1 MKLTQAEVT
10 DFQSITDSNSFE
22 IGDVTCLVGKNE
34 AGKTAL
40 LKALYRLLPYIASGN
55 KYDVTDDYPRR
66 EVEDYRYDVERGAR
80 EPAQVVRAVYTLETG
95 DLEALHAELGTQA
108 LDLNEV
114 ILHKGYDNQLTFTL
128 KVDEQAA
135 LSYLLS
141 QAKLPP
147 EVSATLN
154 NSTSAEGALQILS
167 EQEITT
173 EVARLTEI
181 LTTVQQ
187 NGWRKYIYSKFV
199 SPRLPKFLYFDEYFQ
214 MRGFENV
221 EALQQRVA
229 ENTLLSSDHPM
240 LGLIEFAR
248 LDLNQL
254 LNSQRTQELVNK
266 LEGAG
271 NFLTRKMLRYWSQN
285 KHLQMRFDVRPAR
298 PGDPEGMRS
307 GTNIWT
313 GVYDS
318 HHMVTTNLGTRSR
331 GFVWFFSFLAWYSQ
345 IQRRSEPLILL
356 LDEPGLTLHGKAQED
371 LLRYFEEELKPQH
384 QVIYTTHSPFMVDP
398 RHFDRVRIVQDRGI
412 DATEPLP
419 PEEDGTKVLTEV
431 LDASGDSLFPL
442 QGALGYEL
450 YQTLFVGPNN
460 LVVEGVSDL
469 IYLQVMSALLEED
482 GRIGLSSKWTVTPV
496 GGSDKVPTFVA
507 LLGAQRGMKVATLI
521 DIQSKDQQ
529 SIENLFKRK
538 LLKKNH
544 VLTFADFTGLN
555 EADIEDMFE
564 PDFYIRLINEE
575 YKSAL
580 SKSLKSSDLNRHLPR
595 VITRLDGYFAKN
607 PLKGSA
613 SFSHFRP
620 ARYLAEHIGTLKPE
634 ISSSTLDRF
643 EEVFKRLNALL

>member
-1 MKLTQAEVT
+1 MKLMQAQVT

-40 LKALYRLLPYIASGN
+40 LKALYRLRPYIPTDN

-80 EPAQVVRAVYTLETG
+80 QPAHVVQAVYIIEEE
-95 DLEALHAELGTQA
+95 DLEPVHAELGTQA
-108 LDLNEV
+108 LSSYEV
-114 ILHKGYDNQLTFTL
+114 TLYKGYDNQSTFTL
-128 KVDEQAA
+128 NVDGQAA
-135 LSYLLS
+135 LQYLLS
-141 QAKLPP
+141 HAQLPP
-147 EVSATLN
+147 DVSAILTK
-154 NSTSAEGALQILS
+154 STSVDGALQSLAG
-167 EQEITT
+167 QETT
-173 EVARLTEI
+173 AEVNRLNEI
-181 LTTVQQ
+181 LTNVQQ
-187 NGWRKYIYSKFV
+187 NGWSKYVYSKFI

-229 ENTLLSSDHPM
+229 QNSLLSSDHPM

-248 LDLNQL
+248 LDLSQL
-254 LNSQRTQELVNK
+254 INSHRTQELVNK

-307 GTNIWT
+307 GTNVWT

-345 IQRRSEPLILL
+345 IQRRNEPLILL

-371 LLRYFEEELKPQH
+371 LLRYFEEELQPYH

-450 YQTLFVGPNN
+450 YQTLFVGPNS

-469 IYLQVMSALLEED
+469 IYLQVMSALLEEE
-482 GRIGLSSKWTVTPV
+482 GRTGLSPKWTVTPV

-521 DIQSKDQQ
+521 DIQNKDQQ

-544 VLTFADFTGLN
+544 VLTFADFTGTS

-580 SKSLKSSDLNRHLPR
+580 SKPLKSSELNSHLPR
-595 VITRLDGYFAKN
+595 MITRLDAYFAKS

-620 ARYLAEHIGTLKPE
+620 ARYLAEHIGTLKPT
-634 ISSSTLDRF
+634 ISPSTLDRF
-643 EEVFKRLNALL
+643 DEAFKRLNALL